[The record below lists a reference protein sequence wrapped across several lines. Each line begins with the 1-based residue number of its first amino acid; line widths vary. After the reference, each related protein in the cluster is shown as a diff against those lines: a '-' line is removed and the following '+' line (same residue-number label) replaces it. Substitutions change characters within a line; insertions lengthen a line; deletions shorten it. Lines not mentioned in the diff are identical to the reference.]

1 MSKTFIRVKVVN
13 VPHGGVWQRLKST
26 IEESGAASIGGQ
38 EYEFRSYGDAIEFQE
53 TCRELNVDFK
63 VNDLSLD

>member
-1 MSKTFIRVKVVN
+1 MGS
-13 VPHGGVWQRLKST
+13 P
-26 IEESGAASIGGQ
+26 ESGAASIGGQ

-53 TCRELNVDFK
+53 TCWELSVDFK